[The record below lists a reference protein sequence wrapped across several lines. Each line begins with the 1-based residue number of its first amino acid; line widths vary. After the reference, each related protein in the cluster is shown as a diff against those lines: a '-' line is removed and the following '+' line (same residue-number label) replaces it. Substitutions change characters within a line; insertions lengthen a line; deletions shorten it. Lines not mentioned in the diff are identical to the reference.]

1 MKFDE
6 TFLIRLVH
14 ARMPFGRFKNRY
26 ITEIP
31 VFYLEWLNRKGF
43 PKGDLGQF
51 LSTMHEIKINGLE
64 NIIQPIIRN
73 ERGKKY

>member
-31 VFYLEWLNRKGF
+31 VFYLEWLNRNGF
-43 PKGDLGQF
+43 PKGELGQF